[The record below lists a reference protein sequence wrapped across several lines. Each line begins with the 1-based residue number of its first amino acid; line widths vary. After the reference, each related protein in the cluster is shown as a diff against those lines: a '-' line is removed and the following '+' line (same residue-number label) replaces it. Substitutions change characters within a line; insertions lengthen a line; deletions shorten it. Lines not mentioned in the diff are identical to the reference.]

1 MELFIPGLI
10 VLLLS
15 AFFIFLILP
24 RMGTPILLAVCAVSL
39 MLAVWHHAAFFGA
52 EYRLSTWQ
60 NGLSNYAPWIV
71 LFFGLLFIIGS
82 IQWVFGKESSNS
94 TPMYKLTNSI
104 STSMSVMPSAASAT
118 NPVTAAL
125 NSGLRGTRNSPLIP
139 GLNFSASQA

>member
-24 RMGTPILLAVCAVSL
+24 RLGTPILLAVCAVSL

-71 LFFGLLFIIGS
+71 LFFGLLLIIGS
-82 IQWVFGKESSNS
+82 IQWVFGNEGSSA
-94 TPMYKLTNSI
+94 TPMQRLTTSI
-104 STSMSVMPSAASAT
+104 SSSVTAMPSASSAT
-118 NPVTAAL
+118 NPLTAAL
-125 NSGLRGTRNSPLIP
+125 NTRIRGTRNSPLIP